1 MKLKIAFGTIML
13 VSILALSAMA
23 QYSQPGYGQYPARVY
38 GQWQGRLSP
47 EDQRDFDKYYA
58 KWVDDTR
65 KNDQD
70 DIGKDTRHMQEIMAR
85 NGIPPDVPFEQ
96 IASVGHSAGSYG
108 GSRWEGRLTPEDQ
121 REFDKDY
128 AKWVNDTRK
137 NDRDDIDKDARK
149 MQDIM
154 ARNSIPSNVPFSQ
167 IASNGYAAANGS
179 PVGYPMN
186 GGWAGRLSPED
197 QKEFDKY
204 YTKWVNDTRKN
215 DRDDIDKDVRKM
227 QEIMARNNI
236 PSGVPYAQIA
246 SPGAPQY

>member
-23 QYSQPGYGQYPARVY
+23 QYSQPGYGQYPARAY
-38 GQWQGRLSP
+38 GQWQRLS
-47 EDQRDFDKYYA
+47 
-58 KWVDDTR
+58 
-65 KNDQD
+65 
-70 DIGKDTRHMQEIMAR
+70 
-85 NGIPPDVPFEQ
+85 
-96 IASVGHSAGSYG
+96 
-108 GSRWEGRLTPEDQ
+108 PEDQ

-154 ARNSIPSNVPFSQ
+154 AGNSIPSNVPFSQ

-227 QEIMARNNI
+227 QEIMSRNNI
-236 PSGVPYAQIA
+236 PSGWAYAQIA